1 MTGPASRF
9 VCWDASCYSGCKCHA
24 RDASF
29 LSTGPQSRAPAS
41 LTSPCESPTLE
52 KVIRLAALETR
63 FAERG
68 ARLEVAI
75 GEGTAL
81 ATLEPLP
88 VNDPDKRRP
97 RS

>member
-1 MTGPASRF
+1 
-9 VCWDASCYSGCKCHA
+9 
-24 RDASF
+24 
-29 LSTGPQSRAPAS
+29 

-75 GEGTAL
+75 GEGTAS